1 VDEALRELSER
12 RIEVLSLHGAKRARH
27 IAIAGVRDA
36 LQDGGKVEQECV
48 TACHSQRTSRIKN
61 GAELGVAQFDR
72 RRAAGPRGQTPT

>member
-27 IAIAGVRDA
+27 IAIAG
-36 LQDGGKVEQECV
+36 V